1 MAITELKPYLSN
13 IADKLKSLLGI
24 TDKINAQ
31 DFVEKIDEVYEQ
43 GKKSQ
48 YDEFWN
54 DFQQNGTRY
63 DYRYAFYGWKEELYN
78 PQFDIRPTNA
88 SDMFYNAAIKDIYK
102 NGISID
108 FSSCGVFTECFRYCS
123 VERLGVLDFRRGTTT
138 SSSAVFA
145 YSSVH
150 TIEELI
156 LNDSGSQTFSSWFTS
171 AAKLENIT
179 ITGKI
184 GKVISFQNSPLLT
197 YESLTSIK
205 NALLNVSAT
214 GSTRTITL
222 NATSKAKLSESDIAE
237 ITQKGWTVA

>member
-1 MAITELKPYLSN
+1 MSVREKLTA
-13 IADKLKSLLGI
+13 IADAIRDNAGETEPLTLDEMATGI
-24 TDKINAQ
+24 TR
-31 DFVEKIDEVYEQ
+31 VYEA
-43 GKKSQ
+43 GKNLQ
-48 YDEFWN
+48 NDEFWN

-88 SDMFYNAAIKDIYK
+88 TDMFYNAAIKDIYK

-123 VERLGVLDFRRGTTT
+123 VERLGVVDFRRGTT

-145 YSSVH
+145 YCKVH

-156 LNDSGSQTFSSWFTS
+156 LNDSGSQTFASWFTS
-171 AAKLENIT
+171 ASNLENIT

-205 NALLNVSAT
+205 NALLNVSET